1 MQDQTPVT
9 ELPDPMPSEG
19 SAPISV
25 APPTHADQEP
35 EPPASPAAPPTHA
48 GQEPERPV
56 SPGSPPAPL
65 NEEDRRT
72 ARSRFSRMGLGVVLL
87 LLVSTVVQLAL
98 ASVLNAVVPG
108 VVRNTSWGLWV
119 ITFAPQYLA
128 GVPVCLLLL
137 RKVPALHVEG
147 EKLSAGK
154 FFAAILISIFM
165 MYAGNLLGA
174 LIQSLTE
181 SVVGFVPDNP
191 LDEYVGGDSPLLQ
204 ILFMVILAPLIEEYI
219 FRRSLIDRM
228 RPYGEKLAVVTTAL
242 MFGLFHGNLSQ
253 MFYAFTLGLVFGYVY
268 LRTGKLRYTVGL
280 HMLINLLGGVVGP
293 ALTEWAG
300 PSVEALEEFD
310 PADMSRWSRVS
321 DLSETITPGAMLLS
335 LYTVAMLAAG
345 VAGLVVLIV
354 RARRVYFRPA
364 PLELGRGQRFRTVWL
379 SPGMLAFVVI
389 CLAMVV
395 TTFLA

>member
-1 MQDQTPVT
+1 
-9 ELPDPMPSEG
+9 MP
-19 SAPISV
+19 ANPI
-25 APPTHADQEP
+25 EP
-35 EPPASPAAPPTHA
+35 
-48 GQEPERPV
+48 
-56 SPGSPPAPL
+56 
-65 NEEDRRT
+65 
-72 ARSRFSRMGLGVVLL
+72 
-87 LLVSTVVQLAL
+87 
-98 ASVLNAVVPG
+98 
-108 VVRNTSWGLWV
+108 
-119 ITFAPQYLA
+119 FANDES
-128 GVPVCLLLL
+128 LLL
-137 RKVPALHVEG
+137 RIVFL
-147 EKLSAGK
+147 
-154 FFAAILISIFM
+154 
-165 MYAGNLLGA
+165 
-174 LIQSLTE
+174 
-181 SVVGFVPDNP
+181 
-191 LDEYVGGDSPLLQ
+191 
-204 ILFMVILAPLIEEYI
+204 VILAPLIEEFI
-219 FRRSLIDRM
+219 FRKTLIDRM